1 VALISVL
8 RTSQPLTKNQ
18 LQKLFLNLCSH
29 SQTRRSIL
37 QMLLSLIRAQAA
49 EQEQQQQQQQAAAG
63 AGSSSAAAAAA
74 AAAAASSPAAQ
85 DMEVSTGGA
94 PGAEQQ
100 QEGQQQGG
108 RTSICA
114 VLDTMDEEGEQQPGV
129 PGAQAAAGGAG
140 GAAGSSGGAAAA
152 QQQQQAGGGSQA
164 VLSRR
169 VLEMTTY
176 LARASKQV
184 ADLLL
189 LLPVPADTPVT
200 RPPRPADLHGKRVP
214 EPEQPEAGLPR
225 AVEVLLQ
232 VGRRRPAPCPAG
244 RCQLQTA
251 GRWLQALLSL

>member
-29 SQTRRSIL
+29 SATRRSIL

-49 EQEQQQQQQQAAAG
+49 EQEQQQAGVAAT
-63 AGSSSAAAAAA
+63 SAAAATAA
-74 AAAAASSPAAQ
+74 AAEASSPATR

-94 PGAEQQ
+94 PPAQEQPTGQ
-100 QEGQQQGG
+100 GQQQQLQPG
-108 RTSICA
+108 RTSISA
-114 VLDTMDEEGEQQPGV
+114 VLDTLDEQQQQQPAG
-129 PGAQAAAGGAG
+129 GAQPAAAGAEAPAAAGADAAAQAGGAG
-140 GAAGSSGGAAAA
+140 GG
-152 QQQQQAGGGSQA
+152 QA

-169 VLEMTTY
+169 VLEMSTY

-200 RPPRPADLHGKRVP
+200 RPPRAADTWGKRVP
-214 EPEQPEAGLPR
+214 EPEQPEASQPK

-232 VGRRRPAPCPAG
+232 VRRRAG
-244 RCQLQTA
+244 AGT
-251 GRWLQALLSL
+251 GRWHCAGAACAGSWS